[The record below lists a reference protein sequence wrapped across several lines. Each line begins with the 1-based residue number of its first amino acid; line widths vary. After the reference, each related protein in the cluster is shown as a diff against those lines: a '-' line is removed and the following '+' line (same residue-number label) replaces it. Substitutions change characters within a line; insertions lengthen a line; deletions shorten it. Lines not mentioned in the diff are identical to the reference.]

1 MVEFIFS
8 LLLLFGVD
16 IEPPITK
23 YTVNVFSR
31 SVIFDISKTK
41 ADLKYCPLVN
51 MDAAIKKTVK
61 TLKE

>member
-1 MVEFIFS
+1 MVCRVRGGIFS

-31 SVIFDISKTK
+31 SVIFDISKPRLT
-41 ADLKYCPLVN
+41 
-51 MDAAIKKTVK
+51 
-61 TLKE
+61 